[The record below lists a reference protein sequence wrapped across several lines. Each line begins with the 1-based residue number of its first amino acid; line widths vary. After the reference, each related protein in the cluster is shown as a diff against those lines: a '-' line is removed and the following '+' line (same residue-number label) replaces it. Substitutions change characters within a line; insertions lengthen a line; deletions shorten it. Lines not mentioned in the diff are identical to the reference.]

1 MTGQALQC
9 SRLFNRIISHAFVLG
24 AFDMLLNR
32 AAVSASV
39 AVAYVLAGWLSLQM
53 TVPPYYVSL
62 VFLPAGVALGA
73 ALVFGW
79 PGLVGVALG
88 AVGVHWMAHD
98 LAGLTQ
104 WPWTM
109 LVSPAAAAL
118 QAGATAWAVRRW
130 VGYPGEFDNT
140 RRTMLFL
147 LVLVPVGQLPNA
159 TVSVPLLVDS
169 GVISAADGWFNWG
182 IWWQGDTLG
191 ALLLTPLVLVI
202 FGQPAQAWRPRL
214 KTVALPMLAALAV
227 VGTAFFYI
235 QRTEQEN
242 LAQRFEQESSLM
254 TERLQRRLHA
264 QTDAVMA
271 VTRLMEVVGG
281 SDPDEF
287 RLATSIWLQ
296 RYGGTQNFGW
306 SPLVRHPDRE
316 RFERSAGANLG
327 GHYTIK
333 GRRPTGETYTA
344 PAAERYLPIR
354 FVEPLET
361 NRSVLGLDV
370 LVLPATANAANR
382 ALASRL
388 PQVTEAIRLV
398 QESGDQ
404 RGVVLYQAARYPQVD
419 GGPVAPTPLLGV
431 VSAVFRMDDVLQA
444 ALEGDE
450 LTYLGVCLLDPA
462 AAASNQRLAGAPG
475 CGGHDATTA
484 RFFSS
489 RTVEFGGRSWLFQV
503 SSGPTFERRTRGWTA
518 WGVLTVSLVAVA
530 MLGLF
535 LLVITGHARRTEHLV
550 DERTAELA
558 RSNAVLQELA
568 HFDPLTGLP
577 NRAHWMQEARAALET
592 ARHEGDRLAVLFVD
606 LDNFKDVN
614 DAMGHGVGD
623 LLLKAVALRL
633 KGCLRARDV
642 LARQGGD
649 EFVVLLPWLKNPE
662 AAAAV
667 ATKMVEVLTEPF
679 RLQGQDVRVSASVG
693 MDWFDGSPDTDVET
707 LLRHADMAMYMA
719 KTAGRNGWRSF
730 LPEMD
735 QSVSQRLMV
744 ESGLRRALSGNE
756 LVLHYQPQV
765 EAGSGRVTG
774 VEALVRWQ
782 HPELGLLMPDRF
794 VPNAESSG
802 QIEALG
808 SWVLRAACHQFVEW
822 RDQGMGDIDMA
833 VNVSAVEFSRP
844 GFVARVREVLADTG
858 MDPHRLELEITE
870 TALMQSLPDLV
881 ARLGD
886 ISAMGVRL
894 ALDDFGTGY
903 SSLSYLKRL
912 PLHRVKIDRS
922 FVNDLPGDKE
932 GAAIVRATLSM
943 AHALGLQVVAEGVEL
958 REQHDFLR
966 AAGCDHIQGWLVSRP
981 MAPAAFEAWWRQRMG
996 PSRAVVSG

>member
-1 MTGQALQC
+1 VQQAF
-9 SRLFNRIISHAFVLG
+9 FNRIIPHAFVFG
-24 AFDMLLNR
+24 ALDMLLNR
-32 AAVSASV
+32 AAVAASV

-53 TVPPYYVSL
+53 AIPPYYVSL

-73 ALVFGW
+73 ALVLGW
-79 PGLVGVALG
+79 PSLVGVAVG
-88 AVGVHWMAHD
+88 ALGVHWLAHD
-98 LAGLTQ
+98 LAGVSQ
-104 WPWTM
+104 WPLTLW
-109 LVSPAAAAL
+109 VSPLGAAL
-118 QAGATAWAVRRW
+118 QAAATAWAVRRW

-159 TVSVPLLVDS
+159 TVSVPLLVHS
-169 GVISAADGWFNWG
+169 GIISAADGWFSWWV
-182 IWWQGDTLG
+182 WWQGDTLG
-191 ALLLTPLVLVI
+191 ALLLTPLMLVI

-242 LAQRFEQESSLM
+242 LAQRFQQESSLM
-254 TERLQRRLHA
+254 TERLQRRLNA

-316 RFERSAGANLG
+316 RFERSAGGHLG
-327 GHYTIK
+327 GSYTIK

-344 PAAERYLPIR
+344 PTAERYLPIR

-370 LVLPATANAANR
+370 LVLPATANAATR

-398 QESGDQ
+398 QEPGDQ

-419 GGPVAPTPLLGV
+419 AGAAAPTPLLGV

-462 AAASNQRLAGAPG
+462 APSTNQRLAGAPG
-475 CGGHDATTA
+475 CGGHEATTA

-489 RTVEFGGRSWLFQV
+489 QTVQFGGRSWLFQV
-503 SSGPTFERRTRGWTA
+503 SSGPTFERRTRGWAA

-530 MLGLF
+530 LLGLF
-535 LLVITGHARRTEHLV
+535 LLVITGHARRTERLV

-623 LLLKAVALRL
+623 LLLQAVALRL

-649 EFVVLLPWLKNPE
+649 EFVVLLPWLKSPE

-679 RLQGQDVRVSASVG
+679 RLQDQDVRVSASVG

-765 EAGSGRVTG
+765 DAVTGRLTG

-808 SWVLRAACHQFVEW
+808 SWVLRAACRQLGEW
-822 RDQGMGDIDMA
+822 QARGMGGMDMA

-870 TALMQSLPDLV
+870 TALMQSLPELV

-903 SSLSYLKRL
+903 SSLGYLKRL

-958 REQHDFLR
+958 SEQHDFLR

-981 MAPAAFEAWWRQRMG
+981 MAPAAFEVWWRQRVA
-996 PSRAVVSG
+996 PSGVVVSG